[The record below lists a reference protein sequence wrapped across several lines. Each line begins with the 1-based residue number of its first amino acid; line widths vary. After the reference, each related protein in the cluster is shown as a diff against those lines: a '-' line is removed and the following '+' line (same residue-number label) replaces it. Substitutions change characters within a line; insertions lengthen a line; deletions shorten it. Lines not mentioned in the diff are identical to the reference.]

1 MPQHTSGAAPPSTR
15 RPSGPAPSDA
25 PRGEG
30 TAEGH
35 QGRPLDAILR
45 PRSIAVVGASTRKG
59 SIGNAVLRHLIE
71 GGFTGPV
78 YPVNPKADSVAAV
91 PAFPSVTALPTVPD
105 LAFIVVPK
113 ELVLDVVRE
122 CGAKGVR
129 GLVVIT
135 AGFREVGGEGIA
147 LEAELAATIRR
158 YGMRMVGPNCMG
170 VLNTSEAVSMNG
182 TFAPFMPPRGPIAF
196 MSQSGAMGMTILDY
210 ATEYGIGISQFV
222 SVGNK
227 TDISGNALTEYWRDD
242 DEVGVILMYLESFGS
257 PRTFVRLARETTR
270 RKPILVVKA
279 GRTEAGAKAASSHT
293 GALAQVDIATD
304 ALLAQ
309 CGVQRADSVEELF
322 DAAIA
327 FSKAP
332 LPRGNRVAILTNAG
346 GPGIIIADACEARG
360 LEVAPLSAAS
370 KAALE
375 EILPVE
381 ASVANPVDMIASAS
395 PEQVEK
401 ATRILCADEGID
413 AIIASYV
420 PLALEAPLVAR
431 AIRDGAEGCD
441 KPVMAVLMSK
451 RGLPQGMAELEDSPI
466 AAYRFPESAARA
478 LGAMRR
484 HAAWQERPEEE
495 VRRFPADRERV
506 DAIIADAIAEGRDR
520 LTMIEGFDLLAA
532 YGIPVAPWAVARDAD
547 AAVAAAAA
555 MRGPV
560 VLKPVSAAILHKTE
574 AGAVRL
580 DLAAEAEVREAF
592 EAIDAL
598 LVEAGEEARA
608 EGVLVQEM
616 LEGGRETIVGMT
628 WEPRFGPIVMV
639 GLGGV
644 YVEVLKDVAFRVQP
658 VSRQDAQEMI
668 RSLRGY
674 RILEGVRGEPGVDLE
689 LLGEVV
695 ERTSQLVGDHPEI
708 REMDIN
714 PFLAFPETGRCAAV
728 DARVRISADAEEED
742 EA

>member
-1 MPQHTSGAAPPSTR
+1 M
-15 RPSGPAPSDA
+15 
-25 PRGEG
+25 
-30 TAEGH
+30 
-35 QGRPLDAILR
+35 
-45 PRSIAVVGASTRKG
+45 AVVGASTRKG

-78 YPVNPKADSVAAV
+78 YPINPKADSVAAV
-91 PAFPSVTALPTVPD
+91 PAFPSVTALPTTPD

-122 CGAKGVR
+122 CGEKGVG

-135 AGFREVGGEGIA
+135 AGFREVGGEGVA
-147 LEAELAATIRR
+147 LEEELAAVIRR

-170 VLNTSEAVSMNG
+170 VLNTSASVSMNG
-182 TFAPFMPPRGPIAF
+182 TFAPFMPPAGPIAF

-270 RKPILVVKA
+270 LKPILVVKA
-279 GRTEAGAKAASSHT
+279 GRTAAGAKAASSHT

-322 DAAIA
+322 DAALA

-332 LPRGNRVAILTNAG
+332 LPAGNRVAILTNAG

-360 LEVAPLSAAS
+360 LDVATLSARS
-370 KAALE
+370 QAALK
-375 EILPVE
+375 EILPAE
-381 ASVANPVDMIASAS
+381 ASVSNPVDMIASAT

-401 ATRILCADEGID
+401 ATRIICADEGID
-413 AIIASYV
+413 ALIASYV

-431 AIRDGAEGCD
+431 AIRAGAAGCS
-441 KPVMAVLMSK
+441 KPVLAVLMSK
-451 RGLPQGMAELEDSPI
+451 RGLPQGMAELQDSPI
-466 AAYRFPESAARA
+466 PAYRFPESAARA
-478 LGAMRR
+478 LEAMWRQR
-484 HAAWQERPEEE
+484 QWQERPEEA
-495 VRRFPADRERV
+495 VRSFDVDRKRV
-506 DAIIADAIAEGRDR
+506 EGLLSAALAAGRDR
-520 LTMIEGFDLLAA
+520 LTMIEGFEVLEA
-532 YGIPVAPWAVARDAD
+532 YGIPVAPWSVASTAD
-547 AAVAAAAA
+547 AAVHAAEAT
-555 MRGPV
+555 GYPV

-580 DLAAEAEVREAF
+580 DIESAAEVRA
-592 EAIDAL
+592 AYQALDAL
-598 LVEAGEEARA
+598 LVDAGPEARA
-608 EGVLVQEM
+608 EGVLVQKM
-616 LEGGRETIVGMT
+616 LKGGREAIVGMT

-658 VSRQDAQEMI
+658 ISRQDATEMI

-674 RILEGVRGEPGVDLE
+674 QILEGVRGEPGVDLD

-714 PFLAFPETGRCAAV
+714 PFLAFPEREHCAAV
-728 DARVRISADAEEED
+728 DARIRIAPDPDPDDGEHP
-742 EA
+742 

>member
-1 MPQHTSGAAPPSTR
+1 MSARHA
-15 RPSGPAPSDA
+15 
-25 PRGEG
+25 
-30 TAEGH
+30 
-35 QGRPLDAILR
+35 LDTILR
-45 PRSIAVVGASTRKG
+45 PRSIAVVGASRRTG
-59 SIGNAVLRHLIE
+59 SIGNAILRHLIE
-71 GGFTGPV
+71 GGFNGPV
-78 YPVNPKADSVAAV
+78 FPVNPSADSVAAV
-91 PAFPSVTALPTVPD
+91 PAFASVKDLPIAPD

-113 ELVLDVVRE
+113 ELALDAVRA
-122 CGAKGVR
+122 CGERGVR

-135 AGFREVGGEGIA
+135 AGFREVGGAGIE
-147 LEAELAATIRR
+147 LEKRLAETIREF
-158 YGMRMVGPNCMG
+158 GMRMVGPNCMG
-170 VLNTSEAVSMNG
+170 VLNTSSAISMNG
-182 TFAPFMPPRGPIAF
+182 TFAPQMPPAGPIAF

-210 ATEYGIGISQFV
+210 ASEYGIGISQFV

-227 TDISGNALTEYWRDD
+227 TDVSGNALTEYWRDD

-279 GRTEAGAKAASSHT
+279 GRSEAGAKAASSHT

-322 DAAIA
+322 DAAVA

-360 LEVAPLSAAS
+360 FEVAPLSEAS
-370 KAALE
+370 QEKLRA
-375 EILPVE
+375 ILPAE
-381 ASVANPVDMIASAS
+381 ASFSNPVDMIASAS
-395 PEQVEK
+395 PEQVER
-401 ATRILCADEGID
+401 ATRIILADEGID
-413 AIIASYV
+413 ALIASYV

-431 AIRDGAEGCD
+431 AIRDGAEGSD

-451 RGLPQGMAELEDSPI
+451 RGLPQGMAELSDSPI
-466 AAYRFPESAARA
+466 PAYRFPESAARA
-478 LGAMRR
+478 LGSMLKYST
-484 HAAWQERPEEE
+484 WQERPEEF
-495 VRRFPADRERV
+495 VRTFDVDAGRV
-506 DAIIADAIAEGRDR
+506 DAIIAAALAEGRER
-520 LTMIEGFDLLAA
+520 LTLIEGFEVLEA
-532 YGIPVAPWAVARDAD
+532 YGIPVAPWAVARSAD
-547 AAVAAAAA
+547 EAVRAAEA
-555 MRGPV
+555 MGWPV

-580 DLAAEAEVREAF
+580 DLDSAEDVREACRF
-592 EAIDAL
+592 LEEL
-598 LVEAGEEARA
+598 LEHTGREARE
-608 EGVLVQEM
+608 EGILVQRM

-658 VSRQDAQEMI
+658 VSGEDAREMI

-674 RILEGVRGEPGVDLE
+674 RILEGVRGEPAVALE
-689 LLGEVV
+689 LLAEVV

-714 PFLAFPETGRCAAV
+714 PFLVFPEAERCAAV
-728 DARVRISADAEEED
+728 DARFRISPDQPEEEQP
-742 EA
+742 